1 MSGGVYQ
8 ARQVIQIEER
18 EDGRYV
24 HALWARDP
32 NRKGCSKVTRTVEK
46 EDSFGAPALVK
57 AFEERKATGRFILHD
72 EEYVP
77 EPEDPVELEK
87 KRVEKERRLAKE
99 EAKRHEKNVI
109 VINHALVLAS
119 MYRHKLEEIV
129 AAKCEYRNWLRAGK
143 PPISSEFMKKDIDME
158 KMKAKHNR
166 LQKEYTP
173 ILLEFQEYKRFIYE
187 NINNGSEGSEIG
199 GLVKKFMQCCDAV
212 EKELESSNGLELEIY
227 ELVNKKKF
235 HMSIEEYAKMP
246 RCELFPN

>member
-158 KMKAKHNR
+158 KM
-166 LQKEYTP
+166 
-173 ILLEFQEYKRFIYE
+173 
-187 NINNGSEGSEIG
+187 IG